1 MNLPPES
8 VIKRPLVTEKNTTR
22 ADKAGVYTFEVD
34 RRATKPEI
42 RDAVQKLFNVT
53 VVGVRTSTH
62 KGLERRVGY
71 RKVMDADGKKAMVAL
86 KEGDKIDI
94 L

>member
-1 MNLPPES
+1 MKLPPES
-8 VIKRPLVTEKNTTR
+8 IVKRPLVTEKNTLRT
-22 ADKAGVYTFEVD
+22 DKSSVYTFEVD
-34 RRATKPEI
+34 KRANKLQI

-62 KGLERRVGY
+62 KGLLRRVGH
-71 RKVMDADGKKAMVAL
+71 RKVVDSDVKKAMVAL
-86 KEGDKIDI
+86 KDGDKIDI

>member
-8 VIKRPLVTEKNTTR
+8 VIKRPLVTEKNTLR
-22 ADKAGVYTFEVD
+22 SDQAGVYTFEVD
-34 RRATKPEI
+34 RRATKPQI
-42 RDAVQKLFNVT
+42 RDAVQKIFNVT
-53 VVGVRTSTH
+53 VIGVRTAVK

-71 RKVMDADGKKAMVAL
+71 RNTVDSDVKKAMVAL